1 MTSGLVRVRTLIL
14 TVKESGFCRVCGE
27 DASGGCGDEEEGLGS
42 AAGVVRF
49 EALRA

>member
-1 MTSGLVRVRTLIL
+1 MTSGLVRVRALIL
-14 TVKESGFCRVCGE
+14 TVKKSGFCRVRGE
-27 DASGGCGDEEEGLGS
+27 DASGGCGDEEEGLGG